1 MIVLIDNYD
10 SFSYNVYQLA
20 GAVFDEIRVVR
31 NDACTVEQIRQ
42 MDPQGILLSP
52 GPGKPSQAGICI
64 ELVQALYDTIPI
76 LGICL
81 GHQAICEAF
90 GGKVSY
96 ARELM
101 HGKQDTI
108 QVIKED
114 PIFRQISPSF
124 PAARYHSLAIRKLP
138 ECLETLA
145 LAKDDEIMAIRHKEH
160 PVYGFQFHPESVM
173 TRDGLQMIKNFK
185 LITGGSK
192 HDQRSDCKN
201 CK

>member
-20 GAVFDEIRVVR
+20 ASVFDEVRVIR

-42 MDPQGILLSP
+42 MKPQGILISP

-81 GHQAICEAF
+81 GHQAIGEAF
-90 GGKVSY
+90 AGKVSY

-108 QVIKED
+108 HIIKED
-114 PIFRQISPSF
+114 PIFRHVEQAF
-124 PAARYHSLAIRKLP
+124 PAARYHSLAIQKLP

-145 LAKDDEIMAIRHKEH
+145 VAKDDEIMAIRHKEY

-173 TRDGLQMIKNFK
+173 TRDGLQMIHNFK
-185 LITGGSK
+185 KIIGGNK
-192 HDQRSDCKN
+192 HD
-201 CK
+201 